1 MHYNISIAGDF
12 RMLRDVLLLQKR
24 ELEKRLKEDYVE
36 RDARIKE
43 IKSDIIKVIIGP
55 RRAGK
60 SFFAVHE
67 LGKVGGFGYVNF
79 DDEQLV
85 SVKDY
90 DEIIAAVNSIYD
102 NPKYLL
108 FDEVQNLDKWELFV
122 NRLQRQGYNMVL
134 TGSNSRLLSRELST
148 HLTGRHTQ
156 VSIFPFSFREII
168 KNEGR
173 ELTAAETK
181 EMLLHYLTYGGYPE
195 PAVKKLDYDDYL
207 STLFDS
213 IIYKDVMKRYRIR
226 SVQAMDD
233 LALYLMSNISKE
245 FSHTTLA
252 KVTKCKSVHTVEK
265 YLNYLEESFLLFRI
279 NRFSYKVK
287 EQVAS
292 NKKIYCID
300 NGLIHAKAF
309 KSGSDTGRLY
319 ENAVAIE
326 LKRMEVDGSAE
337 IYYWKSQQQEE
348 VDFIVKKGLEIKQL
362 IQVCYDAGKPET
374 KKREERAILKAGK
387 ELECK
392 NLLIITGDHEAEEE
406 AEWYGI
412 KGKIKYTPL
421 WKWLLQ
427 NNKQGHN
434 A

>member
-1 MHYNISIAGDF
+1 
-12 RMLRDVLLLQKR
+12 MLRDVLLLQKR
-24 ELEKRLKEDYVE
+24 ELEKKLKEEYVE

-67 LGKVGGFGYVNF
+67 LGKVGNFGYVNF
-79 DDEQLV
+79 DDEKLV
-85 SVKDY
+85 EVEDY
-90 DEIIAAVNSIYD
+90 DEIMAAVNSIYD
-102 NPKYLL
+102 SPKYLL
-108 FDEVQNLDKWELFV
+108 FDEVQNLGKWELFV
-122 NRLQRQGYNMVL
+122 NRLQRQGCNLVL

-156 VSIFPFSFREII
+156 VGIFPFSFREII

-181 EMLLHYLTYGGYPE
+181 ERLMHYLTYGGYPE
-195 PAVKKLDYDDYL
+195 PMVKKLDYDDYL

-213 IIYKDVMKRYRIR
+213 VIYKDVVKRYRIR
-226 SVQAMDD
+226 SIPAMDD
-233 LALYLMSNISKE
+233 LALYLMSNISRE

-252 KVTKCKSVHTVEK
+252 KVTRCKSVHTVEK
-265 YLNYLEESFLLFRI
+265 YLSCLEESFLLFRL

-292 NKKIYCID
+292 NKKVYCID

-309 KSGSDTGRLY
+309 KSGPDYGRLY
-319 ENAVAIE
+319 ENAVAAS

-337 IYYWKSQQQEE
+337 IYYWKSRQQEE
-348 VDFIVKKGLEIKQL
+348 VDFVVKEGREIKQL
-362 IQVCYDAGKPET
+362 IQVCHDVGELEV
-374 KKREERAILKAGK
+374 KKREERALLKAGK
-387 ELECK
+387 ELKCK

-421 WKWLLQ
+421 WKWLLNSQ
-427 NNKQGHN
+427 KTG
-434 A
+434 